1 MLRGT
6 ASGRR
11 AARNGK
17 PTARRVRSF
26 RPSPPR
32 SRRRRE
38 RERTRRGTWRP
49 SAGVSAPLSAPA
61 SSSLPAR
68 AGASRMS
75 SWAWPEDSPD
85 EPAAEAATR
94 GSLRGF
100 AGARPVYFLIAS
112 AVFFSRSTAS
122 CSKQAGRQITAAAA
136 IKRRGQ
142 ARTRLASRSLA
153 APWPPSSPSPSRS
166 SRSCCAATSPRAP
179 GCCPRARSPGS
190 TSTSCS
196 SRCRACCTAS
206 ARRCPSPS

>member
-26 RPSPPR
+26 RPSLPR
-32 SRRRRE
+32 SRRRRG
-38 RERTRRGTWRP
+38 RERTRRGSWRP

-85 EPAAEAATR
+85 EPAAEAATGGAYA
-94 GSLRGF
+94 GSRELARLLPPGRLRGLSPLSRPARARSRPGADRRARCYKAPR
-100 AGARPVYFLIAS
+100 AGPDA
-112 AVFFSRSTAS
+112 
-122 CSKQAGRQITAAAA
+122 
-136 IKRRGQ
+136 
-142 ARTRLASRSLA
+142 LASPSLA

-166 SRSCCAATSPRAP
+166 SRSCCAATSPRAS
-179 GCCPRARSPGS
+179 GCCPRARSPAS

-196 SRCRACCTAS
+196 SRCRACCIAS